1 MRGLILAA
9 LLSTVGAATAQDMHA
24 ILHAGGG
31 LATGEGASFARRHDG
46 VSIVS
51 DGRRTK
57 TCPANKIALAAKGMV
72 HITTRHSVKTYP
84 HGFIGCL
91 DPAQFGGQAEASLD
105 QGVSLKPAAS
115 Q

>member
-9 LLSTVGAATAQDMHA
+9 WLAAAGAVTAQNVHVT
-24 ILHAGGG
+24 LRAGGG
-31 LATGEGASFARRHDG
+31 LATGEGASFARQADG

-51 DGRRTK
+51 DGKRTK
-57 TCPANKIALAAKGMV
+57 TCPANKIALAAMGVV
-72 HITTRHSVKTYP
+72 HIKTRHGVKTYP